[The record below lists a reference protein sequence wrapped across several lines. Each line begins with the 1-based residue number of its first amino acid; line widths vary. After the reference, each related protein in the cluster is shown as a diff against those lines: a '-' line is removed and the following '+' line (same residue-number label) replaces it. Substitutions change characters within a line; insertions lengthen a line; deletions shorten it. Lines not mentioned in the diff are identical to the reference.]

1 MNRALDIR
9 IKREIYEWEGN
20 YGKKVKYIGEAAEV
34 GLPRFMQ
41 PDLNEED

>member
-1 MNRALDIR
+1 MNKALNR
-9 IKREIYEWEGN
+9 IINKEVQAWEGE